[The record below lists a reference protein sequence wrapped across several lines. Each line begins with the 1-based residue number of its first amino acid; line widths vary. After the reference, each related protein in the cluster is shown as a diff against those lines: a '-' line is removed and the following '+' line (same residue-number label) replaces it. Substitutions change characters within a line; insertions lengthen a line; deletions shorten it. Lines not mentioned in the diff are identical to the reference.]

1 MKIKHFPIYKYK
13 IRFIS
18 FFIQLVLSWLQA
30 VSKHLPALQTSGFAL
45 QTQLVEPSSK
55 VWAKHQQ
62 KAAHVLSLTAHS
74 HLLYLPTSEAPAEH
88 QK

>member
-1 MKIKHFPIYKYK
+1 M
-13 IRFIS
+13 
-18 FFIQLVLSWLQA
+18 VLSWLQA